1 MPETVLTLL
10 KFCLV
15 AVLYLFFF
23 RVLRAVWAEV
33 KEPPAPPPPPVPQPQ
48 PARAGPPAAARQ
60 WAPAPAPALASAPA
74 PSPAARPPGAP
85 GAVRVVKPPPLAGRT
100 FPVDGDELT
109 IGRAPGCAVLLDDPT
124 VSSLHARLTRRGGDV
139 VLDDL
144 GSRNGTLLNGRRLK
158 APTALSPGDRV
169 GVGPNVELEVLP

>member
-1 MPETVLTLL
+1 MPESVLTLL

-23 RVLRAVWAEV
+23 RVLRAVWAELR
-33 KEPPAPPPPPVPQPQ
+33 EPDAPPPPQPQPQ
-48 PARAGPPAAARQ
+48 PARAAAAPPAAPRQQ
-60 WAPAPAPALASAPA
+60 WAPAPAPAPA
-74 PSPAARPPGAP
+74 PPASGTAAGVRVTRPPA
-85 GAVRVVKPPPLAGRT
+85 LAGRS
-100 FPVDGDELT
+100 FPVDADEMT

-124 VSSLHARLTRRGGDV
+124 VSSLHARLTRRGDQV
-139 VLDDL
+139 VLEDL

-158 APTALSPGDRV
+158 VATALAPGDRL

>member
-1 MPETVLTLL
+1 MPEAVLTLL

-33 KEPPAPPPPPVPQPQ
+33 RQPEVTPAPPVPAAQ
-48 PARAGPPAAARQ
+48 PARAAAA
-60 WAPAPAPALASAPA
+60 P
-74 PSPAARPPGAP
+74 PAARPARAAPPKPAGRPGSL
-85 GAVRVVKPPPLAGRT
+85 RVVKPPPLSGRS
-100 FPVDGDELT
+100 FQLT
-109 IGRAPGCAVLLDDPT
+109 EAEATVGRAPGCAVLLDDPT
-124 VSSLHARLTRRGGDV
+124 VSSLHARLTQVGDKV

-158 APTALSPGDRV
+158 APTAISPGDRL
-169 GVGPNVELEVLP
+169 GIGPNVELEVLP

>member
-1 MPETVLTLL
+1 MPESVLTLL

-33 KEPPAPPPPPVPQPQ
+33 KEPEAAPVAPPPQPPPV
-48 PARAGPPAAARQ
+48 RAAAAPAAPHRT
-60 WAPAPAPALASAPA
+60 PAPAAE
-74 PSPAARPPGAP
+74 PSARPTAL
-85 GAVRVVKPPPLAGRT
+85 RVLRPPPLAGRT
-100 FPVDGDELT
+100 FPIDGDEAT
-109 IGRAPGCAVLLDDPT
+109 VGRSPGCAVLLDDPT
-124 VSSLHARLTRRGGDV
+124 VSGLHARLTRRGHEV

-169 GVGPNVELEVLP
+169 GFGPNVELEVLP

>member
-1 MPETVLTLL
+1 MPEAVLTLL

-33 KEPPAPPPPPVPQPQ
+33 KEPPAAPVAPPAPLPQPV
-48 PARAGPPAAARQ
+48 RAGPPAAARQ
-60 WAPAPAPALASAPA
+60 WAPAPAPVQPA
-74 PSPAARPPGAP
+74 KPPGTP

-100 FPVDGDELT
+100 FPVDDDELT

>member
-33 KEPPAPPPPPVPQPQ
+33 RQPEAAPAPPLPQAQ
-48 PARAGPPAAARQ
+48 PARAAPP
-60 WAPAPAPALASAPA
+60 
-74 PSPAARPPGAP
+74 PAARPARAAPPKPEGRPGRL
-85 GAVRVVKPPPLAGRT
+85 RVVKPPPLSGRS
-100 FPVDGDELT
+100 FELT
-109 IGRAPGCAVLLDDPT
+109 EGEATVGRAPGCAVLLDDPT
-124 VSSLHARLTRRGGDV
+124 VSSLHARLTQVGDQV
-139 VLDDL
+139 VIDDL

-158 APTALSPGDRV
+158 APTAISAGDRL
-169 GVGPNVELEVLP
+169 GIGPNVELEVLP